1 MGKELYVTSTLIQ
14 KVFGL
19 PHLPAI
25 SISIYIDRYI
35 YLYSSIIWIEGTS
48 EIGRTG

>member
-1 MGKELYVTSTLIQ
+1 MGKELYVTSTPIQ

-25 SISIYIDRYI
+25 YLYMYIDRYI
-35 YLYSSIIWIEGTS
+35 FFDYLD
-48 EIGRTG
+48 